1 MGIWGKVFAV
11 TIISVILLSSGIV
24 GLSEEVFADNKGKK
38 NTTKIIHLGYLQ
50 LAAHDFFDMDRTKF
64 QIIS

>member
-24 GLSEEVFADNKGKK
+24 ATTPSFAEADNKKLRV
-38 NTTKIIHLGYLQ
+38 TLEDLGVL
-50 LAAHDFFDMDRTKF
+50 
-64 QIIS
+64 

>member
-11 TIISVILLSSGIV
+11 SIISVILLSSGIV

-38 NTTKIIHLGYLQ
+38 TPPK
-50 LAAHDFFDMDRTKF
+50 
-64 QIIS
+64 